1 MKSFFIILIM
11 SWNVEAGHGK
21 VETFSETPNIFDN
34 NHDCE
39 HHLFDEIKKAE
50 GGYTFQLNKQS
61 NGTTSFTGVDP
72 DDAELNFTIL
82 CHEIVYDP
90 NAKG

>member
-1 MKSFFIILIM
+1 MKY
-11 SWNVEAGHGK
+11 
-21 VETFSETPNIFDN
+21 
-34 NHDCE
+34 
-39 HHLFDEIKKAE
+39 KKAE

>member
-1 MKSFFIILIM
+1 M
-11 SWNVEAGHGK
+11 
-21 VETFSETPNIFDN
+21 ETPILFLVFNRPS
-34 NHDCE
+34 
-39 HHLFDEIKKAE
+39 LTKRVFDEIKKAE